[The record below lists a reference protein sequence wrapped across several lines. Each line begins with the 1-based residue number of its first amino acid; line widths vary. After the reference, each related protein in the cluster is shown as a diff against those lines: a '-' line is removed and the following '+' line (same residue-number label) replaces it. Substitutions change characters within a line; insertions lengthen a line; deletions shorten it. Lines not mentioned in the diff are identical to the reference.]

1 MIVIGY
7 QLKWLWLVV
16 CKNDFD
22 WLAVEMIV
30 IGCVWEGSAVR
41 RLERAGVQKQ
51 KQLRAAPE
59 SIQHQ
64 YSSTVAQCPST
75 IVFLKNMSFLLILY
89 CLVGTYFP
97 LYTVSFLVHSAC
109 PLSIGFFSMTNSSF
123 ESGTATWAV
132 WCATNDHYFFF
143 CIIIF
148 YALSIYVWY
157 AFNFKLGFPPKIPC

>member
-1 MIVIGY
+1 MILIGWL
-7 QLKWLWLVV
+7 LKWLWLAVFGKALRLGDWKEQE
-16 CKNDFD
+16 CKNKNSSE
-22 WLAVEMIV
+22 LHQNQYNINT
-30 IGCVWEGSAVR
+30 
-41 RLERAGVQKQ
+41 LQ
-51 KQLRAAPE
+51 QLPINNIFFKE
-59 SIQHQ
+59 HD
-64 YSSTVAQCPST
+64 
-75 IVFLKNMSFLLILY
+75 FLLILY